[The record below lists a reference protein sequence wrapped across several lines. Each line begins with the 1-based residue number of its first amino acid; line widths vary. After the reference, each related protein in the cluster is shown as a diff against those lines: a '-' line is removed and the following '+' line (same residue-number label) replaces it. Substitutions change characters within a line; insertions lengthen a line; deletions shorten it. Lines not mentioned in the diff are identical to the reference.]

1 MSTLTSMTLTSQTFL
16 YSVKSVMTKF
26 IFNGFLKCFSNL
38 VTRVNAQNQ
47 RKYTKDKRKHQ
58 AVDQNDFGKQNIFW
72 ATKVMWP
79 RKAGKTKT
87 GNPAN
92 KVNNWLYKS
101 RTPRPLIYQAWWA
114 GLRSWHYVLTTTAL
128 AHALID
134 LDRVDPAG
142 HVGKPMFY

>member
-1 MSTLTSMTLTSQTFL
+1 
-16 YSVKSVMTKF
+16 MTKF

-79 RKAGKTKT
+79 RKAGKQKQGTQLTKSIIDFT
-87 GNPAN
+87 
-92 KVNNWLYKS
+92 
-101 RTPRPLIYQAWWA
+101 RA
-114 GLRSWHYVLTTTAL
+114 GLQGHLFTKPDKL
-128 AHALID
+128 D
-134 LDRVDPAG
+134 LDLDT
-142 HVGKPMFY
+142 MY